1 MGISIGA
8 DGAVVTTVAGQKRKA
23 EGDPEEGSEE
33 QSLVQQA
40 QGALEQAGQSQAMP
54 AANMMGEAGTPIKRG
69 RGRPRKIRPE
79 EHRQHSEHQGGQQQ
93 VEAQSQEQ
101 QQQHYNPDIG
111 QESNSPERI
120 LVEQLQAEAAGQPR
134 SHTPQYSPPESQTEQ
149 GTQQEGQQQPEDT
162 NDAMGFS
169 RGLNQQATANMG
181 GQIDGQGMAGG
192 SGMGSGSGMTGAQ
205 SHEQQ

>member
-8 DGAVVTTVAGQKRKA
+8 DGAVVTAVAGQKRKA
-23 EGDPEEGSEE
+23 EGEPEEGSEE

-40 QGALEQAGQSQAMP
+40 QGALAQAGQAQAMP
-54 AANMMGEAGTPIKRG
+54 AANMIGEGGTPVKRG

-79 EHRQHSEHQGGQQQ
+79 EQQQHGEHQAGQQQ
-93 VEAQSQEQ
+93 VEGQSQER
-101 QQQHYNPDIG
+101 QQQHYTPDMG
-111 QESNSPERI
+111 QGSNSPERI

-162 NDAMGFS
+162 NDAMRFF

-181 GQIDGQGMAGG
+181 GQTGGQGMAGG
-192 SGMGSGSGMTGAQ
+192 SGMGSGSGMTGVQ
-205 SHEQQ
+205 SHGQQ